1 MLPNHYGVWTAMGK
15 AYEQLG
21 SQRDSMLSY
30 RKALTLSPTY
40 TPAIEGLQ
48 RVSSWSR

>member
-1 MLPNHYGVWTAMGK
+1 MVYGQQWVRLMNNWGLK
-15 AYEQLG
+15 
-21 SQRDSMLSY
+21 DSMLSY